1 MAEELIYSIE
11 FLGTDKSIDAISKLD
26 KEITDLSSSVEALRA
41 RQQAGQDLTEQE
53 NRSLIEQTAQLK
65 ALKSER
71 QQQERQL
78 INLNK
83 SLNAQNQS
91 YNELTT
97 AVNAAK
103 ARLKELPI
111 DQTSEEFRQLQQFVA
126 QGTAKLKDF
135 DKTVGDN
142 QRNVGNYP
150 TTFNLATASIRD
162 MEAEIVRLKNVA
174 ADLDINS
181 DEFKNTTIAAQ
192 ELETAVL
199 KATGKIDEFGNREPK
214 NATKKALDDATDA
227 AAGAVAA
234 IQLVTLALGD
244 EETAEKATAAATKA
258 SAIATNFMLLLK
270 AKEALVD
277 TAAVAIKRIK
287 IFLFGEELAA
297 TTALNTQTVLYAL
310 YQKLAAAATSVAT
323 AASTA
328 FGVSIGVATGG
339 LTILTGL
346 LATAAATFFSFGA
359 SAANSQSKLSTS
371 TDESNQ
377 KLKEQQG
384 LIDGLS
390 GATKEIKVELK
401 AEGIVKDMAK
411 LNLEREKAM
420 KDFEDKANEAIGATL
435 RKQMDLEGKAGDEA
449 RRLREEAVDEELKLR
464 TEKNQGLI
472 DLENLYNQKEED
484 LRKEYFNKQ
493 KEEEKKKL
501 DKQKEVN
508 EKRVE
513 EEKKT
518 QEKINKEFQD
528 RAEEIQKA
536 YEKEREQVAKTA
548 AMQVGFENQRKAEEK
563 NFYELAQKLRVDDTQ
578 LYFEYL
584 EGNYKDFAEFE
595 AKKLAAQQAFDKD
608 NAERAAERT
617 SKEKEQFEIN
627 EQAKQAAVD
636 ATFKIIQAG
645 LDLLNQMQ
653 QQQYQS
659 DIEAIDAK
667 TAKEQAAIDNSNKS
681 DVEKAKLTTAL
692 KKKSEKEKY
701 EIELKAFKANQQ
713 FQAVQTVIATA
724 RAVVEAMA
732 NKFPLNLVLAASAG
746 IMGGI
751 QLAAIL
757 AAKPPAPPA
766 FAKGGLIQ
774 GSGSGTSDS
783 VPILAS
789 NGESVMTARA
799 TSMFAPILSA
809 INVAGG
815 GRAFASGG
823 IVSPSTFNQL
833 SAMQQ
838 QGNSFDVINGRIDR
852 MKVYQ
857 VESDVSRSQLKV
869 STIESEATW

>member
-11 FLGTDKSIDAISKLD
+11 FLGTDKSIDAIAKLD
-26 KEITDLSSSVEALRA
+26 KEITDLSTSVEVLRLK
-41 RQQAGQDLTEQE
+41 QQAGLELTEQE
-53 NRSLIEQTAQLK
+53 NRNLIEQTAQLK
-65 ALKSER
+65 ALRSER

-126 QGTAKLKDF
+126 QGTAKLKEF
-135 DKTVGDN
+135 DKAVGDN

-150 TTFNLATASIRD
+150 TSFNLATASIRE
-162 MEAEIVRLKNVA
+162 METEIARLKNVA

-181 DEFKNTTIAAQ
+181 EEFKNTTLAAQ
-192 ELETAVL
+192 DLETAVL

-244 EETAEKATAAATKA
+244 EENAEKATAAATKA

-270 AKEALVD
+270 AKEAVVD
-277 TAAVAIKRIK
+277 TAAVAIKKIK

-359 SAANSQSKLSTS
+359 SAANSQKQLSES
-371 TDESNQ
+371 TDESNE
-377 KLKEQQG
+377 KLREQQG
-384 LIDGLS
+384 LIDGLA
-390 GATKEIKVELK
+390 GTNKEIKLELK
-401 AEGIVKDMAK
+401 AEGLEKDLEA
-411 LNLEREKAM
+411 LNIEREKALQ
-420 KDFEDKANEAIGATL
+420 DYETKANEAITAAIQ
-435 RKQMDLEGKAGDEA
+435 KQNEAERIGGEEGSRIRQEA
-449 RRLREEAVDEELKLR
+449 YAEELR
-464 TEKNQGLI
+464 VRDEKNQGLI
-472 DLENLYNQKEED
+472 DLDNLYNQKAEAI
-484 LRKEYFNKQ
+484 RKEYADKQ
-493 KEEEKKKL
+493 TNEEQKKL
-501 DKQKEVN
+501 EEQKRINQE
-508 EKRVE
+508 RVE

-518 QEKINKEFQD
+518 QERLNKEFQD
-528 RAEEIQKA
+528 RADELQKE
-536 YEKEREQVAKTA
+536 YEKEREEIAKTA
-548 AMQVGFENQRKAEEK
+548 AIQLGFENQRRAEEQQ
-563 NFYELAQKLRVDDTQ
+563 FYELSQKLRQDDTQ

-595 AKKLAAQQAFDKD
+595 AKKLAAQQAFDND
-608 NAERAAERT
+608 NAERAQALADAEIAHQEDIT
-617 SKEKEQFEIN
+617 NAKTEAANQALNLLSGIANAANQYFQN
-627 EQAKQAAVD
+627 ELTD
-636 ATFKIIQAG
+636 
-645 LDLLNQMQ
+645 
-653 QQQYQS
+653 
-659 DIEAIDAK
+659 IDAK
-667 TAKEQAAIDNSNKS
+667 AAKEQAAIDNSNKS
-681 DVEKAKLTTAL
+681 DEEKAKLSAAL
-692 KKKSEKEKY
+692 KKKTEKEKY
-701 EIELKAFKANQQ
+701 EVEVKAFKANQAI
-713 FQAVQTVIATA
+713 QAVQATIAGALAIVQALAQLGPIAGAVAAVGIGITTA
-724 RAVVEAMA
+724 LQV
-732 NKFPLNLVLAASAG
+732 G
-746 IMGGI
+746 T
-751 QLAAIL
+751 IL
-757 AAKPPAPPA
+757 GAKPPAPPA
-766 FAKGGLIQ
+766 FKQGGLIQ
-774 GSGSGTSDS
+774 GQGSGTSDS

-789 NGESVMTARA
+789 HGESVMTARA

-809 INVAGG
+809 MNVAGG
-815 GRAFASGG
+815 GRAFATGG

-833 SAMQQ
+833 SASQQ
-838 QGNSFDVINGRIDR
+838 QGKSFEVINGRIDR

-857 VESDVSRSQLKV
+857 VESEVSRSQLRV
-869 STIESEATW
+869 STIENEATW